1 LAKMIDL
8 VECDRPKVLNLLR
21 GFFYWLTN
29 LSHHGAFQPWLDS
42 SSLKMVPQV
51 SASDSKQYK
60 KAFQAMSSFGSA
72 TPRNEE
78 RRGKVAALL
87 KQQGVGVKDMT
98 KSVPLNKEVWC
109 IDGSAQTLLPKEDFG
124 KSYSGDCYIVRY
136 TYPAGDREK
145 GYFECCWFGKDSIEE
160 DQKTAYKF
168 SERMFNSCKG
178 RGVQGRIFQG
188 EEPPQ
193 FVKLFQPMVVLKGG
207 LSSGYKKFITDKGL
221 TDETY
226 KADSAA
232 RSLNSMDCFFLQS
245 GSSIFTWHGKQC
257 TFEQQHLA
265 AKVAEFLKELLCNM
279 LMKEKRAN
287 PSGVPLE
294 ANKVTPA
301 KKLLRR
307 DPHLFK
313 YSFNKGI
320 IPPIPPCPLSILT
333 LLILI
338 IFVVTVD
345 PPRKFSEEVDDLF
358 TEDILILNTHAEVF
372 VWVGQSVESQRKKAA
387 FKIGQKYIEVA
398 ASSEQFAGSLFRP
411 NMRDTREILCQLPIK
426 ELHQCLCLSK
436 ECDQF
441 GLLVEI
447 DRPHI
452 VHDDSSIIACCDG
465 LVLFRNTNELFIWNM
480 LIRRCW
486 NISVFELPVK
496 KLGDYSVRFYFG
508 HDLTGDHKML
518 MADLL
523 SETFMVSTPS
533 DKHVPDE
540 QLICVPN
547 QHKTIATGNDTA
559 IIVYIVW
566 TVDFD

>member
-1 LAKMIDL
+1 MQRYRDL
-8 VECDRPKVLNLLR
+8 RRRIKVYDVDLLDKSYLDYHLEFVTSWSIPALVGFVIFEDGTTIESCRIPESTQLHSSVE
-21 GFFYWLTN
+21 
-29 LSHHGAFQPWLDS
+29 
-42 SSLKMVPQV
+42 
-51 SASDSKQYK
+51 
-60 KAFQAMSSFGSA
+60 A
-72 TPRNEE
+72 T
-78 RRGKVAALL
+78 
-87 KQQGVGVKDMT
+87 GVGVKGMT
-98 KSVPLNKEVWC
+98 KSVPVWR

-265 AKVAEFLKELLCNM
+265 AKVAEFLKPGVALQHANEG
-279 LMKEKRAN
+279 KESQSFWRALGGKQ
-287 PSGVPLE
+287 SYTSK
-294 ANKVTPA
+294 KVA
-301 KKLLRR
+301 QEIVR

-320 IPPIPPCPLSILT
+320 IPP
-333 LLILI
+333 
-338 IFVVTVD
+338 
-345 PPRKFSEEVDDLF
+345 
-358 TEDILILNTHAEVF
+358 
-372 VWVGQSVESQRKKAA
+372 SVESQRKKAA
-387 FKIGQKYIEVA
+387 FKIGQKYIEMA
-398 ASSEQFAGSLFRP
+398 ASSEQFGLSSNVPLYTVFEGNEPCFFRTYFSW
-411 NMRDTREILCQLPIK
+411 NMLDLSSDLICEILCPLPIK
-426 ELHQCLCLSK
+426 ELFQCLCLSK
-436 ECDQF
+436 ECYAQIHHWDFIKKHLDASREPPIYVIKTFNKYFSIPFLHNDQF
-441 GLLVEI
+441 GVPVEI
-447 DRPHI
+447 DRPHN

-465 LVLFRNTNELFIWNM
+465 LVLVRNTKELFIWK
-480 LIRRCW
+480 C
-486 NISVFELPVK
+486 
-496 KLGDYSVRFYFG
+496 
-508 HDLTGDHKML
+508 
-518 MADLL
+518 L
-523 SETFMVSTPS
+523 SEGARTFQFLNYRSKNLEIIQYASTL
-533 DKHVPDE
+533 DM
-540 QLICVPN
+540 I
-547 QHKTIATGNDTA
+547 
-559 IIVYIVW
+559 
-566 TVDFD
+566 